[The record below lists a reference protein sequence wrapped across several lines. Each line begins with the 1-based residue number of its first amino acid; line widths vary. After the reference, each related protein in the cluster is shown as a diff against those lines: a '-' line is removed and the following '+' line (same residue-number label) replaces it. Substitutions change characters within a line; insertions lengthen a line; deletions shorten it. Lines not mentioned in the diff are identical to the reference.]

1 MRLVR
6 DEVSQQRGQLHSDG
20 KCVCTTAVKIPSMT
34 NEMLAS
40 WWGLWMRPVFLS
52 IKSWVGSM
60 WWLFFWLTGRERQKL
75 TSQEDSKK
83 SSLGSLK
90 CTNLRQREIYIY
102 LCSQFRVNVA
112 AHVFP
117 MIAAVSLWEERC
129 SGSATVWFIYV
140 LRPSDFSH
148 HSLSQTAVVIISL
161 LSTI

>member
-1 MRLVR
+1 MGNACAWQQWKFPPWPWNACQLVKTLN
-6 DEVSQQRGQLHSDG
+6 EACVSFHKVMS
-20 KCVCTTAVKIPSMT
+20 
-34 NEMLAS
+34 
-40 WWGLWMRPVFLS
+40 
-52 IKSWVGSM
+52 SM
-60 WWLFFWLTGRERQKL
+60 WRLFFWLTGRDRQKL
-75 TSQEDSKK
+75 TSQEDNKK

-90 CTNLRQREIYIY
+90 CTNLGQREIYIY

-112 AHVFP
+112 THVFP